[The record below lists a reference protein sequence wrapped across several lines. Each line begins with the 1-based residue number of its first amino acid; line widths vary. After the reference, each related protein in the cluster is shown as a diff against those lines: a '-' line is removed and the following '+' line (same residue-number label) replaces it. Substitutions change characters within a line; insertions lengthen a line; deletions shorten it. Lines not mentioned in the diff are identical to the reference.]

1 MILSSQNRNKN
12 NFWTQVQ
19 DSGHFQWSKY
29 TVLDEE
35 SDFQIKNKQFHR
47 PEAKN

>member
-1 MILSSQNRNKN
+1 MLDPNSG
-12 NFWTQVQ
+12 FWTFPAV
-19 DSGHFQWSKY
+19 KY

-35 SDFQIKNKQFHR
+35 SDFQIKNKQFQR